1 MGRVVTQSDNM
12 NRTMSRQ
19 VEDAMQKAAL
29 VERISEMAG
38 IISGISGQ
46 TNLLALNAAI
56 EAARAG
62 DAGRGFAVVA
72 EEVRKMADS
81 SSHAATEISSYTD
94 NVREAVAEM
103 VSSTRSMLN
112 HLQGDVSEDY
122 SFMRTVAQ
130 EYRDDTNR
138 FFTFSQSITKGMRSV
153 SDAMEEI
160 RQAIDVTR
168 TGTNHVSEAS
178 VTISDHAGSI
188 LAIAQELNEVSDRL
202 QERLVEMNGTLSRMQ
217 GA

>member
-1 MGRVVTQSDNM
+1 
-12 NRTMSRQ
+12 
-19 VEDAMQKAAL
+19 
-29 VERISEMAG
+29 
-38 IISGISGQ
+38 
-46 TNLLALNAAI
+46 
-56 EAARAG
+56 
-62 DAGRGFAVVA
+62 
-72 EEVRKMADS
+72 MADS

-138 FFTFSQSITKGMRSV
+138 FFTFSQNITKGMRSV

-168 TGTNHVSEAS
+168 AGTNHVSEAS

-188 LAIAQELNEVSDRL
+188 LAIAKELNEVSDRL
-202 QERLVEMNGTLSRMQ
+202 QERLLEMNGTLSRMQ